1 MGRWVVVVGTM
12 GALLACSSPEDMA
25 QDVVPTQAEGS
36 QSETAQGQ
44 PEQRDPAN
52 AEPMNFTDNEDV
64 TNGGREFS
72 YAWPAQVSAIPAL
85 AAELESRRDDALRE
99 QKAYWQESLKDCP
112 EDASTCRNASY
123 DLTWQVV
130 ANLPG
135 YLSLSNG
142 FSAYSGGAHGI
153 YGHGS
158 LVWDRTNNVALE
170 PIQLF
175 TGAAALES
183 AIGEAACSALNRE
196 RAKRRGEPVNA
207 GSGDWFN
214 ACVAMDDTVL
224 FIGSSNGKA
233 FNRIG
238 VYYGPYVAGSYAEGD
253 FEFTLPVTKAVLD
266 AVKPE
271 YRSAFAIAQ

>member
-1 MGRWVVVVGTM
+1 MGRWVVVIGVM

-25 QDVVPTQAEGS
+25 QDVAPAQAETS
-36 QSETAQGQ
+36 QRETAQG
-44 PEQRDPAN
+44 EQEQSDPAN
-52 AEPMNFTDNEDV
+52 AKPVKFTDNEEV
-64 TNGGREFS
+64 TNGGREFA

-85 AAELESRRDDALRE
+85 AAELEAQRDDALRE

-142 FSAYSGGAHGI
+142 FSSYSGGAHGI

-158 LVWDRTNNVALE
+158 LVWDRTKGVALE
-170 PIQLF
+170 PLQLF

-183 AIGEAACSALNRE
+183 ALGKAACDALNAE
-196 RAKRRGEPVNA
+196 RAKRRGGPVNS

-214 ACVAMDDTVL
+214 ECVGMDDTVL
-224 FIGSSNGKA
+224 FIGSSTGKA
-233 FNRIG
+233 FDRIG

-271 YRSAFAIAQ
+271 YRSVFAVAQ